1 MGKAKN
7 RKRSKILHQRKKQ
20 REDEIISQENNSA
33 YGLSQIKNRLDKELN
48 VDVKFNY
55 NNNPNGR
62 KISDVISE
70 MIQPLMEE
78 AKTFDEEQ
86 NIVGLGV
93 MAWNLGVIKKNN
105 GEKEM
110 RKTLKG
116 FSMTIPKQIK
126 NLLLD
131 YSEIKCENY
140 SEYNELIVDYEFTRL
155 NANQNNLTVSYK
167 LVNE

>member
-7 RKRSKILHQRKKQ
+7 RKRSKMLRQIKKQ
-20 REDEIISQENNSA
+20 RENEIISQENNSA
-33 YGLSQIKNRLDKELN
+33 HGLSQIKNRLDKELN
-48 VDVKFNY
+48 VDVRFNY

-70 MIQPLMEE
+70 MIQSLMKE
-78 AKTFDEEQ
+78 AKTFDEEK

-110 RKTLKG
+110 QKAIKG
-116 FSMTIPKQIK
+116 FGMKLPKEIK

-131 YSEIKCENY
+131 YSEVKCKNY
-140 SEYNELIVDYEFTRL
+140 SEYNELIIDYEFTRL

-167 LVNE
+167 LINE